1 MSKYPRKAWLQK
13 DGRVHALVY
22 SDQPVDMGDEIHG
35 LPALVTDPSLN
46 DGRPHL
52 ALISVEELWTFV
64 EPELIPADRAPKDGY
79 LVYQED
85 DDQDVFVSLVFSE
98 EEAHAYRR
106 TSGYLGY
113 VHIHLPNGSLE
124 F

>member
-1 MSKYPRKAWLQK
+1 MPKYPRQAWLQR
-13 DGRVHALVY
+13 DGHVQALVY
-22 SDQPVDMGDEIHG
+22 SDQSVDMGDGLQG

-46 DGRPHL
+46 DGKPYL
-52 ALISVEELWTFV
+52 ALIAMEELWTFV
-64 EPELIPADRAPKDGY
+64 EPELVPEGAPKDGY

-98 EEAHAYRR
+98 AEAHAYRR
-106 TSGYLGY
+106 TDGYLGY
-113 VHIHLPNGSLE
+113 VHIQLPNGSLE